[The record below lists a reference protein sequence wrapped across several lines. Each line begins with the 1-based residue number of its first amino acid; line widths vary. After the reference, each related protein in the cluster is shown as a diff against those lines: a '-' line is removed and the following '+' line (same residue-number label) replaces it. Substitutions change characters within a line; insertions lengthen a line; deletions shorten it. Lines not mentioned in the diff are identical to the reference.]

1 MVKKQSLEEHSL
13 NLISESPLP
22 CIPTRE
28 TKVRSVETEE
38 CFEDTEKQLEMEIV
52 EKQCVKCETKRCID
66 KFRQYPNNSYSTTCK
81 KCLNE
86 MDKLRKKN
94 QLCYCA

>member
-1 MVKKQSLEEHSL
+1 
-13 NLISESPLP
+13 
-22 CIPTRE
+22 
-28 TKVRSVETEE
+28 
-38 CFEDTEKQLEMEIV
+38 MEIV

-94 QLCYCA
+94 QRQKRLNNCVTICEKCNTEKKLYNFAKLKKKL